1 MGLPAR
7 LQDRLYVCEYT
18 LKYFRTKNTLLRH
31 LSKLDTRHPPGDEIY
46 RSPPPPAAGQTS
58 AAVATAVTQPPIS
71 VFEVDGKKARVRG
84 VVRFR
89 AACGVLLNFLHNP
102 PPSTILRKLLY
113 LLFKLFLNNKSLYYI
128 VISPHSHTAPSIHP
142 LTGVLPELVPPVQ
155 AVPRPQ
161 EPVLRRR
168 PLSVLCAV

>member
-46 RSPPPPAAGQTS
+46 RSPPPQAAGQTS

-71 VFEVDGKKARVRG
+71 VFEVDGKKARVRALL
-84 VVRFR
+84 RFC
-89 AACGVLLNFLHNP
+89 AAC
-102 PPSTILRKLLY
+102 
-113 LLFKLFLNNKSLYYI
+113 
-128 VISPHSHTAPSIHP
+128 
-142 LTGVLPELVPPVQ
+142 
-155 AVPRPQ
+155 
-161 EPVLRRR
+161 
-168 PLSVLCAV
+168 